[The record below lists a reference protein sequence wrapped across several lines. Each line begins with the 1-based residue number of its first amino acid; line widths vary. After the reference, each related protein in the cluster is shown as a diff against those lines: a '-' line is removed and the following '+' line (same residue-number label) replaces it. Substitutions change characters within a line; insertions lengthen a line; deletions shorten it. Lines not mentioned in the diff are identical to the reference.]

1 MLLLMISLATAQTGE
16 TTRDITVT
24 TIPPNDYSPAETTV
38 DTTLQLIQPNYEEA
52 VEALP
57 LNETVVIMTEI
68 NVTNGTIDEYNQ
80 TEETTTTMEP
90 PTTTMQAVPETTITV
105 PNPIC
110 GNLYQ
115 EVGEECDTTTSPCG
129 AGYWKCVDCKC
140 IATEPPNPPPQ
151 LQNIDTSDTMRLV
164 DVLNAPEVTSETD
177 LLDYAIPAA
186 ILFIVLVALIY
197 HFGKEN
203 GN

>member
-16 TTRDITVT
+16 TTSDITVST
-24 TIPPNDYSPAETTV
+24 VLPSEYGLAETTV
-38 DTTLQLIQPNYEEA
+38 DTA
-52 VEALP
+52 VQTMPLNDTETAIDQP

-80 TEETTTTMEP
+80 TEETTTTTIIESA
-90 PTTTMQAVPETTITV
+90 TTTTQIALIAAIPV
-105 PNPIC
+105 C
-110 GNLYQ
+110 GNSLQ
-115 EVGEECDTTTSPCG
+115 EVGEACDVETDSCG
-129 AGYWKCVDCKC
+129 SGSWKCVDCLC
-140 IATEPPNPPPQ
+140 VAIETPNPPPQ

-164 DVLNAPEVTSETD
+164 DVLNAPEVASETN

>member
-140 IATEPPNPPPQ
+140 IATEPPTT
-151 LQNIDTSDTMRLV
+151 LQILTSEE
-164 DVLNAPEVTSETD
+164 NAPEVVPEIG
-177 LLDYAIPAA
+177 LLNYAIPIA
-186 ILFIVLVALIY
+186 ILFVALVLLIY
-197 HFGKEN
+197 RYGKED
-203 GN
+203 GD